1 MNELHQ
7 RYLGNLSILSAES
20 LHAMMS
26 QARFEKTKALA
37 WATQIQSQ
45 NSEKLMDALRNKYN
59 EVEGN
64 TASKLQVY

>member
-1 MNELHQ
+1 
-7 RYLGNLSILSAES
+7 
-20 LHAMMS
+20 MMS

-37 WATQIQSQ
+37 WATEIQSQ
-45 NSEKLMDALRNKYN
+45 NSDKLMDALRNKYN